1 MIIFSA
7 SKDLHIKIAPISAY
21 IEDTYITQLLNYATS
36 MIPFRV
42 FESDDMKKTR
52 MLVSTIGV
60 YIPDYIMVDAKILS
74 SPLRLQNLKIE
85 PISILLSVHTS
96 IHLYLAL
103 DHSPLY
109 FSNFEK
115 KNILTTSYRLG
126 NAITMHYLS
135 GAIFGAGM
143 KIILYI

>member
-1 MIIFSA
+1 MV
-7 SKDLHIKIAPISAY
+7 
-21 IEDTYITQLLNYATS
+21 
-36 MIPFRV
+36 PFRV

-109 FSNFEK
+109 FSSFEK

-143 KIILYI
+143 KIIIIYLNLFLYYVFYILKYLCFRLGSRIFRNIRFTW

>member
-1 MIIFSA
+1 MIIFLA

-109 FSNFEK
+109 FSSFEK

>member
-1 MIIFSA
+1 MIIFLA